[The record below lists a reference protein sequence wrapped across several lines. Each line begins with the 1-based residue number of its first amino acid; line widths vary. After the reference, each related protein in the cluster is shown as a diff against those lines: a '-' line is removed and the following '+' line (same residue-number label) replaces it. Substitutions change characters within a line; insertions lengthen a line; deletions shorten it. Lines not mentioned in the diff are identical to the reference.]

1 MYILPLLPVKEDTVS
16 KNHEY
21 IQKSDSK
28 GISPQ
33 SYCWRK
39 HERPNPHSP
48 STYCSC
54 KQSCFIFELLCG
66 NRWLPNVWLPTT
78 AYGETTT
85 DLLNEMKKTQ
95 ICASSLCLAGL
106 LFLKFISFFSFWLFF
121 FSWLNNSHYTG
132 KKPIRDITAT
142 AKSGAR
148 KLSCNKN
155 TVTEAS
161 WLPIN

>member
-1 MYILPLLPVKEDTVS
+1 MQIKQLLYKLSNLLCDHNLIIFPHVYPPSQPVKEDTVS

-39 HERPNPHSP
+39 HEKPNPHSP
-48 STYCSC
+48 STFCSC

-78 AYGETTT
+78 VYGGTTT

-121 FSWLNNSHYTG
+121 SSWLNNSHYTG
-132 KKPIRDITAT
+132 KN
-142 AKSGAR
+142 
-148 KLSCNKN
+148 LSE
-155 TVTEAS
+155 VS
-161 WLPIN
+161 